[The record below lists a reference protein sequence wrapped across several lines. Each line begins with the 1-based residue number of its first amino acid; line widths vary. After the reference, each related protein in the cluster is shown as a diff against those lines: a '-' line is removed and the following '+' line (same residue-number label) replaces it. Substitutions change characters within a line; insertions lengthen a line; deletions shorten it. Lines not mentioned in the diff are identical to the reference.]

1 MPAQNSAPVSTPPA
15 ATSTTAAP
23 ARDTASTAPAQTA
36 PVAADKPAATT
47 PPAAIAQVY
56 VRMNEGEKLTL
67 NGESQSITP
76 ASNGFATLKLQP
88 GQYALVLQGNG
99 QTRHQ
104 TLNITSAGT
113 WLVNPQP

>member
-1 MPAQNSAPVSTPPA
+1 
-15 ATSTTAAP
+15 
-23 ARDTASTAPAQTA
+23 
-36 PVAADKPAATT
+36 
-47 PPAAIAQVY
+47 
-56 VRMNEGEKLTL
+56 MNEGEKLTL
-67 NGESQSITP
+67 NGEAQSITP